1 LAFFCAC
8 RHNFSCFALLKQEEI
23 KCLCGTNFRG
33 EDAII
38 AHIEKKECDPSRKYL
53 HLGHQALKDLCIK
66 AGINVVRDGR
76 RSATFVVALMKQG
89 VQLPQSDN
97 SRELESTKESE
108 IGDMGLSKQS
118 RKRFDAELSISPH
131 HD

>member
-1 LAFFCAC
+1 
-8 RHNFSCFALLKQEEI
+8 
-23 KCLCGTNFRG
+23 
-33 EDAII
+33 
-38 AHIEKKECDPSRKYL
+38 
-53 HLGHQALKDLCIK
+53 
-66 AGINVVRDGR
+66 
-76 RSATFVVALMKQG
+76 MKQG